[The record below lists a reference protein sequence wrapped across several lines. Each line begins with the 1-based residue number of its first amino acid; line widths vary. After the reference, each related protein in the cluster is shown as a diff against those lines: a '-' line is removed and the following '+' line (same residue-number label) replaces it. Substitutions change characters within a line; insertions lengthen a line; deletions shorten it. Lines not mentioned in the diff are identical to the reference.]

1 MNLIGNAVRF
11 TRRGKV
17 AVTIEN
23 TGHAD
28 DPELL
33 IKIADTGSGMTED
46 LVRRVFDDF
55 VTGNADY
62 AREAGGTGLG
72 LSIAKRFVNAL
83 GGDIGAD
90 SVFGEGSTFW
100 VRLPVML
107 AGAQKDVQ
115 RQPVSDLT
123 GRPLHVLL
131 VEDNEINRIV
141 AREMLQA
148 EGHSVDEAHDGPQG
162 VEAAMGTAFDLILMD
177 ISMPIMD
184 GRAATRAIRE
194 SDGASKDTPIV
205 ALTANAM
212 PEEQKEFL
220 ADGMN
225 GILTKPLSRE
235 ALRELL
241 RQTRRTVRHKAQ
253 SMINMNHSA
262 ETRDALGEEV
272 FAKLRAR
279 FVTEVDELQEWLM
292 SDATRDFLE
301 LSARAHKVAGSA
313 AVFGADPLREALKHI
328 ETAAKN
334 GSVHEIRTNTAL
346 FATSWDQTKPQL
358 FQ

>member
-62 AREAGGTGLG
+62 AREAGGTGLW
-72 LSIAKRFVNAL
+72 LSIVKRFVNAL

-90 SVFGEGSTFW
+90 SVFGAGSTFW

-123 GRPLHVLL
+123 GWPLHVLL

-162 VEAAMGTAFDLILMD
+162 VEAAMGTAFDLILID

-184 GRAATRAIRE
+184 GRAA
-194 SDGASKDTPIV
+194 
-205 ALTANAM
+205 
-212 PEEQKEFL
+212 
-220 ADGMN
+220 
-225 GILTKPLSRE
+225 
-235 ALRELL
+235 
-241 RQTRRTVRHKAQ
+241 
-253 SMINMNHSA
+253 
-262 ETRDALGEEV
+262 TRDALGEEV